1 MKISS
6 KVFSFLIIITL
17 VNAQTFSG
25 SAAFLKRGMSAR
37 AIGMGSAYTAIA
49 NDPSACFWNPAGLL
63 NLSGF
68 NWQLSDLQDDLL
80 NVESFGDVNSP
91 QFAFSYSVKK
101 PLLKRIYWA
110 WGVAANGFFVKDID
124 QYDSESNYIDSF
136 NFGEYAV
143 FFSTAF
149 RIRFLKVGITWKFI
163 EQNFGLD
170 GQFIQ
175 NSQESLNFP
184 LILKPHD
191 LGIMYNPTEYL
202 TVGLIVRDS
211 IRVGVYDVYPKSS
224 QLGIK
229 FDLNAVKLSLP
240 HLILATD
247 VIVIQNSLNKM
258 NMGLEYEYL
267 FTEDLSLAV
276 RIGASNMI
284 IGMKGKV
291 GNLNEVKPAN
301 RKGAL
306 GLGMRFKKV
315 RVDVAWVQEKMRDP
329 YSKFLVWTISWSSE

>member
-1 MKISS
+1 
-6 KVFSFLIIITL
+6 
-17 VNAQTFSG
+17 
-25 SAAFLKRGMSAR
+25 
-37 AIGMGSAYTAIA
+37 
-49 NDPSACFWNPAGLL
+49 
-63 NLSGF
+63 
-68 NWQLSDLQDDLL
+68 
-80 NVESFGDVNSP
+80 
-91 QFAFSYSVKK
+91 
-101 PLLKRIYWA
+101 
-110 WGVAANGFFVKDID
+110 
-124 QYDSESNYIDSF
+124 
-136 NFGEYAV
+136 
-143 FFSTAF
+143 
-149 RIRFLKVGITWKFI
+149 
-163 EQNFGLD
+163 
-170 GQFIQ
+170 
-175 NSQESLNFP
+175 
-184 LILKPHD
+184 
-191 LGIMYNPTEYL
+191 
-202 TVGLIVRDS
+202 VRDS

-229 FDLNAVKLSLP
+229 FDLNAVELSLP

-315 RVDVAWVQEKMRDP
+315 RVDVAWVQEKIRDP

>member
-1 MKISS
+1 MKILS
-6 KVFSFLIIITL
+6 KAFSFLFIIVF

-49 NDPSACFWNPAGLL
+49 DDPSACFWNPAGLL

-68 NWQLSDLQDDLL
+68 NLQLSDLQDDLI

-91 QFAFSYSVKK
+91 QFALSYNFRK
-101 PLLKRIYWA
+101 PLLKTVYWA
-110 WGVAANGFFVKDID
+110 LGAAANGFFVKDID

-136 NFGEYAV
+136 NFGEYVV

-149 RIRFLKVGITWKFI
+149 RVRFLKVGITWKFI

-170 GQFIQ
+170 DQFIQ

-202 TVGLIVRDS
+202 TVGFIVRDS

-229 FDLNAVKLSLP
+229 FDLNAVKSSLP
-240 HLILATD
+240 RLILATD
-247 VIVIQNSLNKM
+247 IIVIHNSLNKI
-258 NMGLEYEYL
+258 NAGIEYEYL
-267 FTEDLSLAV
+267 FNDDLSVAV
-276 RIGASNMI
+276 RAGSSNMI
-284 IGMKGKV
+284 IGMKNKIE
-291 GNLNEVKPAN
+291 NLDEIASMSM
-301 RKGAL
+301 KGAL

-315 RVDVAWVQEKMRDP
+315 SIDLAWVQEIKRDP
-329 YSKFLVWTISWSSE
+329 YSKFLVWTISWGSK